1 MLTRH
6 SGELLEDNNGVDNT
20 PHPLKSKRGVR
31 AERTNRAG
39 KKISPEDEKRR
50 RSIVINAASLAT
62 LKANAGKIGTNRRIA
77 FQLPQLLMQ
86 IKDHPSAKVP
96 LLERARNGVGFI
108 TTI

>member
-6 SGELLEDNNGVDNT
+6 SGGLLEDNSGVDSMLRL
-20 PHPLKSKRGVR
+20 LKSKRERR

-39 KKISPEDEKRR
+39 KKISPEDEKKR
-50 RSIVINAASLAT
+50 RSTMIIAASPAT
-62 LKANAGKIGTNRRIA
+62 PKARVGKKGTNRKIVL
-77 FQLPQLLMQ
+77 QLPQLLMRA
-86 IKDHPSAKVP
+86 KDHPSAKVP